1 MSSISYKF
9 GEQIEIAVQEPGG
22 ATDKVIKTTLYNANG
37 FSVIAGP
44 ITLTH
49 QSNGLYTDSSLNMTA
64 AEKQIMQHQ
73 IFETDGVTPNLTGDL
88 YLTQMIDLA
97 DENQGTT
104 IVEQVETVVDIPQ
117 DETVNSYI
125 DQDEGVSAYV
135 VEDDD
140 TIQVFATSNNDV
152 IVEVEP
158 DPDIIVY
165 AEEC

>member
-37 FSVIAGP
+37 FTVIAGP

-104 IVEQVETVVDIPQ
+104 IVEQVETIVDIPQ
-117 DETVNSYI
+117 DETMLAYTE
-125 DQDEGVSAYV
+125 QDESVTAYV
-135 VEDDD
+135 EEDSDD
-140 TIQVFATSNNDV
+140 IEVFAEADNNV

-158 DPDIIVY
+158 DPDIVVY
-165 AEEC
+165 VEEC